1 MIMCLFDGPDVCSR
15 RMDALRRLQAHAG
28 RPRLDRI
35 NAKKQVVYEPCD
47 GDRSEARSSSS
58 APSSSPSPLREC
70 GVSSLSRGLR
80 RDSPGSFKVR
90 GIDSEEEIEQI
101 CRYLGIPAEPDAF
114 SIPQA
119 AWEARKARSG
129 PLTSLGAPWDEAR
142 DASLGPSYGINT
154 PPATT
159 HAYLA
164 CIGKAPAESLEEFS
178 RGRDLGSGA
187 LDASIAELSLE
198 RSFPVSNANDLPPEG
213 LITNR
218 RESLPIVDANYPL
231 LRSAE
236 RNDDGNSAAQ
246 HTLSCTLTGRT
257 DGVIRGGLK
266 SSILSGATTLL
277 PSNYREGTDRPP
289 GFTEGRKRILTEER
303 RSSLSLLAP
312 PPPMTLKTLKN
323 AVSTQDLLHSFA
335 PDDHEFMRETSQL
348 AKGKSV
354 QSLNSS
360 KRKDETALKT
370 RSLPDKLTNDSAE
383 SERKSNLSDGDEVSI
398 ARRSSKAN
406 LDHSDN
412 AIASMSENI
421 SSSANVKT
429 TESSV
434 DGLQISERRISFCS
448 WRKLD
453 ILGSGSFGTVY
464 EGVSSDGMFFAV
476 KEVSLSDQSAKAKQ
490 CIVQLEQ
497 EIALLSQFQHE
508 NIVQYLG
515 TQKGQDKFYI
525 FLELVTKG
533 SLASHYMK
541 YSMFETQIRSYTR
554 QILRGLKYLHDRHIV
569 HRDVKC
575 ANILVDVNG
584 RVKLADFGLAKETSK
599 LDELKSCKGSAYW
612 MAPEVIDPRKTYWLP
627 ADIWSLGCTVLE
639 MATGHPPFGDLEWHR
654 ALWKVG
660 HGEAPPI
667 PDTISEDACDFIR
680 KCLDIDPRR
689 RPTAAELLEHPFV
702 SQLAGGSSGSCQEA
716 LNIYPAE
723 ENSLCIT
730 GPACSQ

>member
-1 MIMCLFDGPDVCSR
+1 
-15 RMDALRRLQAHAG
+15 
-28 RPRLDRI
+28 
-35 NAKKQVVYEPCD
+35 
-47 GDRSEARSSSS
+47 
-58 APSSSPSPLREC
+58 
-70 GVSSLSRGLR
+70 
-80 RDSPGSFKVR
+80 
-90 GIDSEEEIEQI
+90 
-101 CRYLGIPAEPDAF
+101 
-114 SIPQA
+114 
-119 AWEARKARSG
+119 
-129 PLTSLGAPWDEAR
+129 
-142 DASLGPSYGINT
+142 
-154 PPATT
+154 
-159 HAYLA
+159 
-164 CIGKAPAESLEEFS
+164 
-178 RGRDLGSGA
+178 
-187 LDASIAELSLE
+187 
-198 RSFPVSNANDLPPEG
+198 
-213 LITNR
+213 
-218 RESLPIVDANYPL
+218 
-231 LRSAE
+231 
-236 RNDDGNSAAQ
+236 
-246 HTLSCTLTGRT
+246 
-257 DGVIRGGLK
+257 
-266 SSILSGATTLL
+266 
-277 PSNYREGTDRPP
+277 
-289 GFTEGRKRILTEER
+289 
-303 RSSLSLLAP
+303 
-312 PPPMTLKTLKN
+312 MTLKTLKN
-323 AVSTQDLLHSFA
+323 AISTQDLLHSFA

-370 RSLPDKLTNDSAE
+370 CSLPDKLTHDSAE